1 MDNKFIW
8 GGPFHEFQTKL
19 KLESE
24 SKTLAHRKLIFFC
37 LTAWVPL
44 FILSQVFS
52 VAYNPA
58 LKVSLLTD
66 FVVWA
71 RFFVAL
77 PILILAERVV
87 KFHVSRALIQLF
99 KTGIISDNNVMDYE
113 SILSRIYKIRESK
126 ISEIIILIIAYI
138 STLVVWRNYDQSNL
152 TSTWI
157 FTEGGVLTIPG
168 YWYYFVSAPI
178 FQFFLYRM
186 TWKFFL
192 WVYFLYKLSKIEL
205 NLVAT
210 HPDLSGGLQFIGTTN
225 IYFGILGTAQCC
237 IISAQI
243 AEWVSIG
250 RYQLS
255 DQYSTILIDV
265 LVASFL
271 LMLPIAV
278 FLPKLY
284 RLRLQGKRDYSIV
297 SMNYVRLFEEKWVK
311 GVNPDNEKILGSS
324 DVQSL
329 ADLYNSYAIVD
340 QIRTIPVKPRLLLNL
355 LIIIA
360 IPFAP
365 LVFFAIPPEEV
376 LKTVLK
382 FIF

>member
-24 SKTLAHRKLIFFC
+24 SKTLAHRKLVFFC
-37 LTAWVPL
+37 LVAWFPL
-44 FILSQVFS
+44 LILSAIFS

-58 LKVSLLTD
+58 LQVSLLTD
-66 FVVWA
+66 YVVWA

-77 PILILAERVV
+77 PILILAERII
-87 KFHVSRALIQLF
+87 KFHVSRALTQLF
-99 KTGIISDNNVMDYE
+99 KTGIISDNNVMEYE
-113 SILSRIYKIRESK
+113 SILSKIYKIRESK
-126 ISEIIILIIAYI
+126 LSEIIILIIAYI
-138 STLVVWRNYDQSNL
+138 LTLVVWRNYDQSNL
-152 TSTWI
+152 TPTWI
-157 FTEGGVLTIPG
+157 FSEEGGLTIPG
-168 YWYYFVSAPI
+168 YWYYIVSAPI
-178 FQFFLYRM
+178 FQFILYRM
-186 TWKFFL
+186 LWKFFL
-192 WVYFLYKLSKIEL
+192 WVYFLYRLSKIDL

-237 IISAQI
+237 IASAQI
-243 AEWVSIG
+243 AQWVSIG

-271 LMLPIAV
+271 LMLPIVV

-284 RLRLQGKRDYSIV
+284 NLRLQGKRDYSIV
-297 SMNYVRLFEEKWVK
+297 SMNYVRLFEEKWIK
-311 GVNPDNEKILGSS
+311 GVNPDNEKILGSG

-340 QIRTIPVKPRLLLNL
+340 QIRTIPIKPRLLLNL
-355 LIIIA
+355 VIIIA

-365 LVFFAIPPEEV
+365 LAFFAIPPEEI
-376 LKTVLK
+376 LKTLLK
-382 FIF
+382 FIL